1 MDQIYEINLV
11 KVGTR
16 IGVTFYNGSIR
27 AEILLDHC
35 GYPTYDPKLKGI
47 IDGYQRE
54 QKEANVQSV
63 AERTRKNIDDMDAFV
78 DNINGN
84 VRDPDVE
91 TLMVKPLNSKKTG
104 RGDFY
109 VFAYAPGSLKL
120 PDIWTVD
127 GQTRVKGLA
136 RARANAQADKNF
148 KEVARINEEHIG
160 ITLTFTSDVY
170 KECFIFYLLNHY
182 STNIPPEGA
191 LRMMYDGFKA
201 GKVDFD
207 NEITSGRG
215 RTSFADIQAME
226 VTERLSVSS
235 PIWKD
240 SISDFNEDNKA
251 NKISIKAVT
260 NILKPLAERIEVY
273 RSTKGLNKTTEA
285 LTFEIF
291 DAFWQGLELWHPP
304 MFDIRTK
311 SQFGIMK
318 SSQSEVLTRVLIAI
332 FDEHESWGIL
342 GSPIGDLTKPKTYEN
357 LIKVAFNKQNL
368 DDVNGAGHNVSGPD
382 CWRVGKAGSMG
393 KYTNSGAKRD
403 MRDKLFTNIKAEL
416 KKSNPQII

>member
-1 MDQIYEINLV
+1 MSESNEINLV
-11 KVGTR
+11 KVGER
-16 IGVTFYNGSIR
+16 LGVTVYNGSIR

-63 AERTRKNIDDMDAFV
+63 AERTRKNINDWDAFI

-84 VRDPDVE
+84 VRDPNVE
-91 TLMVKPLNSKKTG
+91 NLMVKPLNPKKTD

-109 VFAYAPGSLKL
+109 VFSYAPESLKH
-120 PDIWTVD
+120 PEIWTVD

-136 RARANAQADKNF
+136 RARANAIADKNF

-170 KECFIFYLLNHY
+170 KECFQFYLMNHY

-215 RTSFADIQAME
+215 RTNFADIQAME
-226 VTERLSVSS
+226 VTERLSIHSAV
-235 PIWKD
+235 WKD
-240 SISDFNEDNKA
+240 AISDFNEDNKA

-273 RSTKGLNKTTEA
+273 KNAKGLNKTTET

-291 DAFWQGLELWHPP
+291 DAFWQGLDLWHPP
-304 MFDIRTK
+304 MFDIQTK
-311 SQFGIMK
+311 HQFGIMK
-318 SSQSEVLTRVLIAI
+318 SSQAEVLTRVLIAI
-332 FDEHESWGIL
+332 FDEHESWSIL
-342 GSPIGDLTKPKTYEN
+342 GSPIGDLTKPKTYEK
-357 LIKVAFNKQNL
+357 LIKPAYSNQNL
-368 DDVNGAGHNVSGPD
+368 YDVNGAGTTVYGPD

-393 KYTNSGAKRD
+393 KYTNSAAKRD
-403 MRDKLFTNIKAEL
+403 MRDKLFSNIKAEL
-416 KKSNPQII
+416 KKTNPKII